1 MHTVQSVAAEAN
13 AFLYRDT
20 QQDKVLPQKDA
31 PQWFTDLCHHA
42 HGDMLPDDWRYE
54 FIQDALN
61 ALENDG
67 DDENGP
73 DLDDVYPYTADR
85 LNWLA
90 SRLDRHGY
98 CDEAA
103 EDIGESPKQI
113 LDLIAL
119 GMDRELREVFDLIRE
134 RLAKIEDERTEAD
147 PLSSGTA
154 RPNTPDK
161 P

>member
-20 QQDKVLPQKDA
+20 QQDKVLPQKYA

-67 DDENGP
+67 DENGP
-73 DLDDVYPYTADR
+73 DIDNLYPYTADR

-103 EDIGESPKQI
+103 EDMGESPKQI
-113 LDLIAL
+113 VDFIAL
-119 GMDRELREVFDLIRE
+119 GMDRELREVFDLVRE
-134 RLAKIEDERTEAD
+134 RLEEIADESIDEEPA
-147 PLSSGTA
+147 GE
-154 RPNTPDK
+154 
-161 P
+161 